1 MIQPHKY
8 THPFPSS
15 YYRILSRVPCAIQ
28 QVPVDH
34 PSQIQKRVFAFQK
47 LYSQLHLGFIYISE
61 NHGAEVRFC
70 ELGLRKWNGSFSHHF
85 THQHLVSIIFLR
97 ICGNWRVKACRFFF
111 FLQEVS
117 TCLCS
122 FYLSFHDGLCHLWG
136 KDFSSVFAQNSEM
149 TIWLRSLARQWW
161 QPLSLSL
168 PEFRNFLDKQ
178 WGPTYS
184 TWNYIQSLVID
195 HDVDTIRKGMYIC
208 VYIYI

>member
-1 MIQPHKY
+1 MLYSKVIQPHKY

-15 YYRILSRVPCAIQ
+15 YHRTLSRVPCAIQ

-97 ICGNWRVKACRFFF
+97 ICGNRRVKACRFFF
-111 FLQEVS
+111 FS
-117 TCLCS
+117 S
-122 FYLSFHDGLCHLWG
+122 GGFHLSVLL
-136 KDFSSVFAQNSEM
+136 
-149 TIWLRSLARQWW
+149 
-161 QPLSLSL
+161 L
-168 PEFRNFLDKQ
+168 PELSWWPVPFVRERFQFSLCPEFWDDYLAQ
-178 WGPTYS
+178 VPGQTMVAAPESFS
-184 TWNYIQSLVID
+184 TRV
-195 HDVDTIRKGMYIC
+195 
-208 VYIYI
+208 